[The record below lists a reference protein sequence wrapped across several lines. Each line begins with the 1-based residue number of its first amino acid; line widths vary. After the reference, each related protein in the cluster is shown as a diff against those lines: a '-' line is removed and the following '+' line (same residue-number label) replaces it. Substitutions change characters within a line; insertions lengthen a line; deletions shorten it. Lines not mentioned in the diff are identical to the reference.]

1 MPQELRRKAKLAIA
15 AAGVLAVTAL
25 SVNWS
30 SSVNWNRD
38 SVNWNA
44 GHAQASVNW
53 NRDSVN
59 WNGGHGSA
67 SVNWNLASV
76 NWN

>member
-1 MPQELRRKAKLAIA
+1 MPQELRRKAKLALAI
-15 AAGVLAVTAL
+15 GVLAVTAL
-25 SVNWS
+25 SVNWM
-30 SSVNWNRD
+30 SSVNWNAA
-38 SVNWNA
+38 SVNWNG